1 MFRESLMAV
10 TVLLS
15 APARASPAPQFGNG
29 EMDLTELMNKFLSE
43 YDGGKGNSNNFE
55 QHQEDISYDPEPE
68 YNQQQRHP
76 EPEPHMYGEAPQYYR
91 PPQPQQH
98 NQYQQQQEY
107 YNQPERP
114 QQQSLFQQH
123 QQQQYQQKA
132 HHGGQRHQ
140 EEKTGPSPHSQE
152 QSAKADTTDQSQR
165 AGPAL
170 NSAAPEQ
177 KQVQKVES
185 VKQEAEAQEED
196 VDPKLRD
203 FTLIISKLLFQ
214 LSQL

>member
-1 MFRESLMAV
+1 MGVTKSLSQELQQVESVATMFRESLMAV

-15 APARASPAPQFGNG
+15 ALARASPAPQFGNG

-43 YDGGKGNSNNFE
+43 YDGGKGNSNDFE

-68 YNQQQRHP
+68 YKQQQRHP
-76 EPEPHMYGEAPQYYR
+76 EPEPHMCGEAPQYYR
-91 PPQPQQH
+91 QPQHQQH
-98 NQYQQQQEY
+98 NQYQQK
-107 YNQPERP
+107 
-114 QQQSLFQQH
+114 S
-123 QQQQYQQKA
+123 

-140 EEKTGPSPHSQE
+140 EEQSGPSPHSQE
-152 QSAKADTTDQSQR
+152 QSAKAGTTEKRQR

-185 VKQEAEAQEED
+185 VNQEAEAQEED

>member
-15 APARASPAPQFGNG
+15 ALARASPAPQFGNG

-43 YDGGKGNSNNFE
+43 YDGGKGNSNDFE

-68 YNQQQRHP
+68 YKQQQRHP

-91 PPQPQQH
+91 QPQQQQH

-107 YNQPERP
+107 FNQPERQ
-114 QQQSLFQQH
+114 QQQSLFQQ
-123 QQQQYQQKA
+123 QQQYQQKS

-140 EEKTGPSPHSQE
+140 EEQSGPSPHIQE
-152 QSAKADTTDQSQR
+152 QSAKAGTTDKRQR

-185 VKQEAEAQEED
+185 VNQEAEAQEED

>member
-91 PPQPQQH
+91 PPQHQQH
-98 NQYQQQQEY
+98 NQYQQQQ
-107 YNQPERP
+107 
-114 QQQSLFQQH
+114 QSLFQ

>member
-1 MFRESLMAV
+1 MGVTKSLSQELQQVESVATMFRESLMAV

-15 APARASPAPQFGNG
+15 ALARASPAPQFGNG

-43 YDGGKGNSNNFE
+43 YDGGKGNSNDFE

-68 YNQQQRHP
+68 YK
-76 EPEPHMYGEAPQYYR
+76 
-91 PPQPQQH
+91 
-98 NQYQQQQEY
+98 QQQEY
-107 YNQPERP
+107 FNQPER
-114 QQQSLFQQH
+114 QQLQSLFQ
-123 QQQQYQQKA
+123 QQQQYQQKS

-140 EEKTGPSPHSQE
+140 EEQSGPSPHSQE
-152 QSAKADTTDQSQR
+152 QSAKAGTTEKRQR

-185 VKQEAEAQEED
+185 VNQEAEPQEED
-196 VDPKLRD
+196 VV
-203 FTLIISKLLFQ
+203 
-214 LSQL
+214 